1 MRRCDRGQQ
10 HTNMSNVKGLTEN
23 GSPLSHPAPGP
34 FYYSG
39 RVGPRH
45 RLPRGSR
52 SGPGPMGFVV
62 KWFIFY
68 PSVVIFG
75 AGLAIMFAPFYG
87 LVWGGPSF
95 AAEPSEVPAGRSV
108 FPCSVACL
116 AASGSELC
124 LEAVRFR
131 SGPAGASGCRGWTVR
146 FGSVCV
152 SCPPPSLP

>member
-87 LVWGGPSF
+87 LVWGVRRSLRNRQRCRPVAQCFPVQWPVLQRPAPSSVSRPYGF
-95 AAEPSEVPAGRSV
+95 VPAQRER
-108 FPCSVACL
+108 P
-116 AASGSELC
+116 
-124 LEAVRFR
+124 AVGG
-131 SGPAGASGCRGWTVR
+131 GP
-146 FGSVCV
+146 FGSGRCV
-152 SCPPPSLP
+152 